1 MKNVIES
8 IKLHWADFLS
18 LFTAKKPAYYYTL
31 DANKD
36 VQKTPCHD
44 NEKEECACNAEVAVT
59 QSSYEEDLLEPAAV
73 EPVANEESKEVADK
87 PLRTKAQLKVLSKL
101 ELQVIAEN
109 EGVKLSGKE
118 NKQQIIN
125 KLSKLAL

>member
-1 MKNVIES
+1 MKSLIES

-18 LFTAKKPAYYYTL
+18 LFDKKPDYYYRL

-36 VQKTPCHD
+36 VQKTPCH
-44 NEKEECACNAEVAVT
+44 EEECACDAEVAVT
-59 QSSYEEDLLEPAAV
+59 QSSYEEDLLEPAAA
-73 EPVANEESKEVADK
+73 EPVAVEESKEV
-87 PLRTKAQLKVLSKL
+87 PVEPVRTKAQLKGLSKL

-118 NKQQIIN
+118 NKQQIVN
-125 KLSKLAL
+125 KIVKSAL

>member
-1 MKNVIES
+1 MKSLIES

-18 LFTAKKPAYYYTL
+18 LFDKKPDYYYRL

-36 VQKTPCHD
+36 VQKTPCH
-44 NEKEECACNAEVAVT
+44 EEECACDAEVAVP
-59 QSSYEEDLLEPAAV
+59 QSSLEEDLLEPAAV
-73 EPVANEESKEVADK
+73 EPVAVEESKEV
-87 PLRTKAQLKVLSKL
+87 PVEPVRTKAQLKGLSKL

-118 NKQQIIN
+118 NKQQIVN
-125 KLSKLAL
+125 KIVKSAL

>member
-1 MKNVIES
+1 MKSLIES
-8 IKLHWADFLS
+8 IKLHWEDFKS

-36 VQKTPCHD
+36 VQKTPCH
-44 NEKEECACNAEVAVT
+44 EEECTCNAEVAVP
-59 QSSYEEDLLEPAAV
+59 QSSFGEDLLEPAV
-73 EPVANEESKEVADK
+73 EEELPDNLKGVRANDAEPA
-87 PLRTKAQLKVLSKL
+87 RTKAQLKSLSKL
-101 ELQVIAEN
+101 ELQVIAQN
-109 EGVKLSGKE
+109 EGVTLSGKE

>member
-1 MKNVIES
+1 MKSLIES

-18 LFTAKKPAYYYTL
+18 LFDEKPAYYYTL

-36 VQKTPCHD
+36 VQKTPCH
-44 NEKEECACNAEVAVT
+44 EEECTCNAEVAVP

-125 KLSKLAL
+125 KIAKLAL

>member
-1 MKNVIES
+1 MKSLIES
-8 IKLHWADFLS
+8 IKLHWEDFKS

-36 VQKTPCHD
+36 VQKTPCH
-44 NEKEECACNAEVAVT
+44 EEECTCNAEVAAP
-59 QSSYEEDLLEPAAV
+59 QSSYEEDLLEPAV
-73 EPVANEESKEVADK
+73 EEELPDNLKGVPANDAEPA
-87 PLRTKAQLKVLSKL
+87 RTKAQLKGLSKL
-101 ELQVIAEN
+101 ELQVIAQS
-109 EGVKLSGKE
+109 EGVTLSGKE

>member
-1 MKNVIES
+1 MKSLIES

-18 LFTAKKPAYYYTL
+18 LFTEKKPAYYYTL

-36 VQKTPCHD
+36 VQKTPCH
-44 NEKEECACNAEVAVT
+44 EEECACDAEVAVP
-59 QSSYEEDLLEPAAV
+59 QSSLEEDLLEPAAV
-73 EPVANEESKEVADK
+73 EPVAVEESKEV
-87 PLRTKAQLKVLSKL
+87 PVEPVRTKAQLKGLSKL

-118 NKQQIIN
+118 NKQQIVN
-125 KLSKLAL
+125 KIVKSAL

>member
-1 MKNVIES
+1 MKSLIES

-18 LFTAKKPAYYYTL
+18 LFDKKPDYYYRL

-36 VQKTPCHD
+36 VQKTPCH
-44 NEKEECACNAEVAVT
+44 EEECACDAEVAVP
-59 QSSYEEDLLEPAAV
+59 QSSLEEDLLEPAAA
-73 EPVANEESKEVADK
+73 EPVAVEESKEV
-87 PLRTKAQLKVLSKL
+87 PVEPVRTKAQLKGLSKL

-118 NKQQIIN
+118 NKQQIVN
-125 KLSKLAL
+125 KIVKSAL

>member
-1 MKNVIES
+1 MKSLIES

-18 LFTAKKPAYYYTL
+18 LFDKKPDYYYRL

-36 VQKTPCHD
+36 VQKMPCH
-44 NEKEECACNAEVAVT
+44 EEECTCNAEVAVP

-73 EPVANEESKEVADK
+73 EPVAVEESKEV
-87 PLRTKAQLKVLSKL
+87 PVEPVRTKAQLKGLSKL

-118 NKQQIIN
+118 NKQQIVN
-125 KLSKLAL
+125 KIVKSAL